1 MLADLIRPSGW
12 HDFWFGNRSAGER
25 ATTCCSG
32 PFCQSRVQ
40 TNTHKPILWEKRSRF
55 NPTYG
60 ISMGALWGIAL
71 CTCRKQLILKP
82 PCLSGSCLDQQNRQM
97 KYQGGN
103 LKRFSWSLLW
113 PSRHSLLLWP
123 SRSHP
128 SMSLAAQPYCPF
140 CWNKEHKIQM
150 EWKRGRL
157 MLHHAVCSDL
167 FIQFSSLQTLW
178 STKCLSSS
186 QIRPSQWTDPVV
198 ALIEKWLIRSCSML
212 VIWSKQ
218 MGQLVQLWMLFD
230 IR

>member
-32 PFCQSRVQ
+32 PLCQSRVQ

-60 ISMGALWGIAL
+60 LSMGALWSIAL

-97 KYQGGN
+97 KNQGEN

-123 SRSHP
+123 SRSHT
-128 SMSLAAQPYCPF
+128 SMSLAAQHTAHSAEIKSTRYRWNEKGVVSCCTMPYA
-140 CWNKEHKIQM
+140 
-150 EWKRGRL
+150 L
-157 MLHHAVCSDL
+157 TSS
-167 FIQFSSLQTLW
+167 FSSVRFKLCEVQNAFHLPRSGLLNGQTL
-178 STKCLSSS
+178 
-186 QIRPSQWTDPVV
+186 
-198 ALIEKWLIRSCSML
+198 
-212 VIWSKQ
+212 
-218 MGQLVQLWMLFD
+218 
-230 IR
+230 